1 MDERAT
7 PAQCDKSRAVW
18 HWVRYSRFYRKRR
31 PATSRLMAHEQLT
44 DSFVY
49 HSAALCQIY
58 DSIFLDLPMARV
70 KFNASTEYQYLENF
84 KILSNTFRKHA
95 VDRPLPTE
103 SLVKCKMQDNLEFLQ
118 WTKRYWDQ
126 YYPGGDYDAVGRRK
140 GAAAAAPPPMAS
152 ARSSTTTSSAR
163 RPAATASAPRT
174 ASRQAATGG
183 AASAALQAKNTELLE
198 TVQGLERERDFYFSK
213 LRDIELLIQQAME
226 ADPVLE
232 EDEGSLLKQIQTIL
246 YSTEVSEDAEF
257 SK

>member
-1 MDERAT
+1 MGESRQELLAWLNGLLQLNVT
-7 PAQCDKSRAVW
+7 KVEQCG
-18 HWVRYSRFYRKRR
+18 
-31 PATSRLMAHEQLT
+31 TG
-44 DSFVY
+44 
-49 HSAALCQIY
+49 AALCQIY
-58 DSIFLDLPMARV
+58 DSIFLDLPMSRV
-70 KFNASTEYQYLENF
+70 RFNASTEYQYLENF

-140 GAAAAAPPPMAS
+140 GAAAAAPPSMGGSRPSTTAS
-152 ARSSTTTSSAR
+152 AAR
-163 RPAATASAPRT
+163 RPVGGAAAPRT
-174 ASRQAATGG
+174 ASRQAGAGAG
-183 AASAALQAKNTELLE
+183 AAASAALQAKNTELME

-246 YSTEVSEDAEF
+246 YSTEEGFEIPQDGEGEFAAEEETF
-257 SK
+257 